1 MGLGS
6 RPVCAQPRV
15 NGRAVAAELLNF
27 FLPAVCLGC
36 RDHLPL
42 ECSAELVCSPCR
54 TRLRGPPWPRCH
66 RCGFP
71 VGSGA
76 AAADTCFECAGW
88 GPELSAASFAVI
100 LRPPA
105 NALVHGLKYG
115 GWSGLAGL
123 MGEWVAQSAIPRE
136 LASEPYLIAPIPT
149 TRRRARTRG
158 YNQAR
163 LLAEAIAD
171 RVHMPLVDAL
181 ERRQG
186 GPTQVG
192 LHPAERRANVK
203 RAFTVRADARAT
215 LTGARVLLVDDVLT
229 TGSTA
234 MEAARPLVQAGATQ
248 VFLSTFARAL
258 PYLE

>member
-1 MGLGS
+1 MS
-6 RPVCAQPRV
+6 A
-15 NGRAVAAELLNF
+15 RALAAEFLDF

-42 ECSAELVCSPCR
+42 ERSAELICSPCR
-54 TRLRGPPWPRCH
+54 TRLRGAPWPRCR
-66 RCGFP
+66 RCGFSI
-71 VGSGA
+71 GSGA
-76 AAADTCFECAGW
+76 AVADTCFECAEW
-88 GPELSAASFAVI
+88 GPELTAASFAVV

-105 NALVHGLKYG
+105 NALVHGLKYD
-115 GWSGLAGL
+115 GWSDLARL
-123 MGEWVAQSAIPRE
+123 MGERMAQSAIPRE
-136 LASEPYLIAPIPT
+136 LASDRYLIVPIPT

-171 RVHMPLVDAL
+171 HVSMPLVDAL
-181 ERRQG
+181 ERRQAG
-186 GPTQVG
+186 STQVG

-203 RAFTVRADARAT
+203 RAFTVGADARAE

-229 TGSTA
+229 TGSTSMA
-234 MEAARPLVQAGATQ
+234 AARPLVQAGATQ

>member
-1 MGLGS
+1 M
-6 RPVCAQPRV
+6 
-15 NGRAVAAELLNF
+15 NGRALAAEFLEF

-42 ECSAELVCSPCR
+42 ERSAELVCSPCR
-54 TRLRGPPWPRCH
+54 TRLRAAPWPRCR

-76 AAADTCFECAGW
+76 VAADTCIECAGW
-88 GPELSAASFAVI
+88 GSELSAASFAVV

-115 GWSGLAGL
+115 GWSGLATL
-123 MGEWVAQSAIPRE
+123 MGERMAQSAIPRE
-136 LASEPYLIAPIPT
+136 LVSEPYFIVPIPT

-163 LLAEAIAD
+163 LLADVLAD
-171 RVHMPLVDAL
+171 RVDMPLVDAL
-181 ERRQG
+181 ERRHG
-186 GPTQVG
+186 GSTQVG
-192 LHPAERRANVK
+192 LHPAERRANVQ

-229 TGSTA
+229 TGYTA
-234 MEAARPLVQAGATQ
+234 MEAARPLVHAGATQ

>member
-1 MGLGS
+1 M
-6 RPVCAQPRV
+6 
-15 NGRAVAAELLNF
+15 NGRALATELLGF

-42 ECSAELVCSPCR
+42 ERSAELVCGACR
-54 TRLRGPPWPRCH
+54 TRLRGAPWPRCP

-76 AAADTCFECAGW
+76 IAADSCVECAGW
-88 GPELSAASFAVI
+88 CPELSAAAFAVV

-105 NALVHGLKYG
+105 NALVHGLKYD
-115 GWSGLAGL
+115 GWSTLAGL
-123 MGEWVAQSAIPRE
+123 MGERMARCAIPRD
-136 LASEPYLIAPIPT
+136 LVSEPYVVVPIPT
-149 TRRRARTRG
+149 TRRRARARG

-171 RVHMPLVDAL
+171 RVDMPLVDAL
-181 ERRQG
+181 ERRHG
-186 GPTQVG
+186 GATQVG
-192 LHPAERRANVK
+192 LHPAARRANVK
-203 RAFTVRADARAT
+203 RAFAVRAEARAT

-234 MEAARPLVQAGATQ
+234 MEAARPLVQAGATK

>member
-1 MGLGS
+1 M
-6 RPVCAQPRV
+6 
-15 NGRAVAAELLNF
+15 NGRALAAELLDF
-27 FLPAVCLGC
+27 FLPAVCVGC

-42 ECSAELVCSPCR
+42 ERSGELVCGPCR
-54 TRLRGPPWPRCH
+54 TRLRAPPWPRCR

-76 AAADTCFECAGW
+76 VAADTCFECAGW
-88 GPELSAASFAVI
+88 GPELSMAAFAVV

-105 NALVHGLKYG
+105 NALVQGLKYD
-115 GWSGLAGL
+115 GWSGLAVL
-123 MGEWVAQSAIPRE
+123 MGERMAQSAIPRE
-136 LASEPYLIAPIPT
+136 LASERYLITPIPT

-163 LLAEAIAD
+163 LLAETIAD
-171 RVHMPLVDAL
+171 RVDMPLIDAL
-181 ERRQG
+181 ERRRDG
-186 GPTQVG
+186 STQVG

-215 LTGARVLLVDDVLT
+215 LRGARVLLVDDVLT

-234 MEAARPLVQAGATQ
+234 MEAARPLVRAGATQ
-248 VFLSTFARAL
+248 VFLSIFARAL
-258 PYLE
+258 PYLT

>member
-1 MGLGS
+1 
-6 RPVCAQPRV
+6 
-15 NGRAVAAELLNF
+15 
-27 FLPAVCLGC
+27 
-36 RDHLPL
+36 
-42 ECSAELVCSPCR
+42 
-54 TRLRGPPWPRCH
+54 
-66 RCGFP
+66 
-71 VGSGA
+71 
-76 AAADTCFECAGW
+76 
-88 GPELSAASFAVI
+88 
-100 LRPPA
+100 
-105 NALVHGLKYG
+105 
-115 GWSGLAGL
+115 
-123 MGEWVAQSAIPRE
+123 MGERMAQSAIPRD
-136 LASEPYLIAPIPT
+136 LVSEPYLVVPIPT

-163 LLAEAIAD
+163 LLAEALVD
-171 RVHMPLVDAL
+171 QVDMPLVDAL
-181 ERRQG
+181 ERRHG

-258 PYLE
+258 PYSE

>member
-1 MGLGS
+1 MI
-6 RPVCAQPRV
+6 
-15 NGRAVAAELLNF
+15 GRALVAELLEF
-27 FLPAVCLGC
+27 FLPTVCLGC

-42 ECSAELVCSPCR
+42 ERSAELVCGPCR
-54 TRLRGPPWPRCH
+54 TRLRGPPWPRCR

-76 AAADTCFECAGW
+76 VAADTCVECAGW
-88 GPELSAASFAVI
+88 GPGLSAASFAVV

-105 NALVHGLKYG
+105 NALVHGLKYD
-115 GWSGLAGL
+115 GWSGLARL
-123 MGEWVAQSAIPRE
+123 MGERMAQSAIPRE
-136 LASEPYLIAPIPT
+136 LVSAPYLIVPIPT

-171 RVHMPLVDAL
+171 RVAMPLVDAL
-181 ERRQG
+181 ERSHG

>member
-1 MGLGS
+1 M
-6 RPVCAQPRV
+6 
-15 NGRAVAAELLNF
+15 NGRALAAELLEF

-42 ECSAELVCSPCR
+42 ESSEDLVCGRCR
-54 TRLRGPPWPRCH
+54 TRLRAPPWPRCR

-76 AAADTCFECAGW
+76 SAADTCFECAGW
-88 GPELSAASFAVI
+88 GSEITAASFAVV

-105 NALVHGLKYG
+105 NALVHGLKYD
-115 GWSGLAGL
+115 GWSGLAKL
-123 MGEWVAQSAIPRE
+123 MGERMARSAIPRE
-136 LASEPYLIAPIPT
+136 LESEGFLITPIPT

-158 YNQAR
+158 YNQSG
-163 LLAEAIAD
+163 LLAEAVAD
-171 RVHMPLVDAL
+171 QVHMPLIDAL
-181 ERRQG
+181 ERRDG
-186 GPTQVG
+186 GSTQVG

-234 MEAARPLVQAGATQ
+234 MEAARPLLQAGVTQ

-258 PYLE
+258 PYVK

>member
-1 MGLGS
+1 MTG
-6 RPVCAQPRV
+6 QTRV
-15 NGRAVAAELLNF
+15 AELLDF
-27 FLPAVCLGC
+27 FLPAACLGC

-42 ECSAELVCSPCR
+42 ERSGELVCGRCR
-54 TRLRGPPWPRCH
+54 SRLRGAPWPHCP

-71 VGSGA
+71 IGSGA
-76 AAADTCFECAGW
+76 VAAEKCFECAGW
-88 GPELSAASFAVI
+88 GPEISAASFAVV

-115 GWSGLAGL
+115 GWSDLASL
-123 MGEWVAQSAIPRE
+123 MGERMAQSAIPSA
-136 LASEPYLIAPIPT
+136 LAAGRYVIVPTPT

-163 LLAEAIAD
+163 LLAQAIAD
-171 RVHMPLVDAL
+171 RVRMPLVDAL

-192 LHPAERRANVK
+192 LHPVERRANVK
-203 RAFTVRADARAT
+203 RAFSVRPDARAT

-234 MEAARPLVQAGATQ
+234 TEAARPLVMAGATQ

-258 PYLE
+258 PYVE